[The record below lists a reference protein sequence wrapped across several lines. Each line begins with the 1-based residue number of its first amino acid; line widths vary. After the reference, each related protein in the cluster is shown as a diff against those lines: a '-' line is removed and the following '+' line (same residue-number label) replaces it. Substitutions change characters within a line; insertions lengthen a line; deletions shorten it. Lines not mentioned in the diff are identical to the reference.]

1 MTNELLATLAN
12 LGAGALLAS
21 AALPVFARITAL
33 RFVHDP
39 ASSHR
44 ALVWALSLA
53 SALML
58 APWLRGR
65 FPRGAAAVPAGLLV
79 RGAPLSAAT
88 SNASALGFYAL
99 SAVGAAW
106 LVAAALAALLA
117 CISAV
122 QLWLLIRRAR
132 PGPSMIGEVVARC
145 AVRGARRIGTRRT
158 GVNPARKAWEAVEDL
173 RWEGWAEEC
182 SKSRAAWTTPTGP
195 E

>member
-106 LVAAALAALLA
+106 SPRRSRLCSPASRPFSSGCSSAARGLD
-117 CISAV
+117 
-122 QLWLLIRRAR
+122 RR
-132 PGPSMIGEVVARC
+132 
-145 AVRGARRIGTRRT
+145 
-158 GVNPARKAWEAVEDL
+158 
-173 RWEGWAEEC
+173 
-182 SKSRAAWTTPTGP
+182 
-195 E
+195 